1 MTSIASDAEKLYS
14 EYIKLSDAEQVIMEL
29 YSIQYFFIYSSQ
41 ALQILQK
48 LKIHKTLDKYSKEDF
63 EDRIE
68 KLKSKK
74 LLAGRSKGENACNP
88 EVSELITQN
97 SIRKGTFSRLA
108 EEISAT
114 SHKRNISDENKLF
127 ALARINLYAGKEDI
141 FEGLSDEF
149 TSFRHYF
156 QGLSAE
162 MEEELIEL
170 FLNPFSA
177 EFLDSGVIHENYL
190 EKIYISVIFNSV
202 MNSIVSPEAAEY
214 IVKKSLKAEL
224 SLSAAGLVYEHLVLQ
239 GRNKDAENIF
249 SKYFKKDF
257 GEVLTVSAFKAF
269 VEGNFS
275 ESERLYA
282 AETKRIRTATKKKN
296 EEMEGFSTFFYYA
309 SLVKLKEYKSAYE
322 YSYKMMNLKYHFN
335 SDEFILLHSFS
346 EMLNGSFRE
355 HSFRIPS
362 PERFVSATH
371 WQILIFFTAFYWME
385 LNLSPGHLQI
395 LQNWCRAA
403 QSSGYRWF
411 EMQFYDLTAKL
422 TNDAVYSKKAEQIR
436 NEIGSFF
443 ISEIYEKKEKWM
455 LALNALLSLNSAEG
469 RTEKIN
475 YEKRIAWYIDYND
488 ESGEFSVLPYEQSF
502 NPSKG
507 WTGGRPVALKRLKNE
522 AAKTPYLTEQDI
534 RIISH
539 IRLFSSG
546 HYGGQDAVLMQ
557 TAVTDLVGHP
567 HIYLLGTNMHIE
579 LQSVNPELRVIRM
592 KNGMFH
598 ITMHPPRKDFQI
610 PYSLDPETP
619 TRFRLTVFGQEHDK
633 ISQIIGKNGIK
644 VPPEGKNE
652 ILNAITS
659 LSSLLTIQSD
669 IGGGEDLNAESVEAS
684 AILHIQLIPFS
695 GGVKVGALT
704 RPFGDFGPYCR
715 PGKGG
720 SNLITDHS
728 DRKYHTLR
736 DLQKEESNLNELLK
750 SSPVLNSPG
759 TESDTEWILND
770 METCLEVLLELQN
783 MHDKI
788 IIEWPEGEKYR
799 LTGGLDKSKFQ
810 IGIRKEND
818 WFSVSGEV
826 KINDDEVIE
835 MQKLLDLL
843 ENSPGRFIRMS
854 DGTFMAM
861 TEEFKKQLNDFKNYA
876 ESTKDGYRFSPLV
889 APLLEEMTEGM
900 EKVKADKAWKDHL
913 KKLEDLKNFKPVLP
927 KTFQANLREYQQEG
941 FEWMAKLSKWGVG
954 ACLADDMGLGKT
966 IQALAMLLTY
976 APKGPSLVIAPTS
989 VCMNWHSEA
998 ARFAPTLNTIQF
1010 GAGDREKIIKNLKS
1024 FDLLIC
1030 SYGML
1035 QQTEAADL
1043 LKDTDWKMVIL
1054 DEAQAVK

>member
-1 MTSIASDAEKLYS
+1 
-14 EYIKLSDAEQVIMEL
+14 
-29 YSIQYFFIYSSQ
+29 
-41 ALQILQK
+41 
-48 LKIHKTLDKYSKEDF
+48 
-63 EDRIE
+63 
-68 KLKSKK
+68 
-74 LLAGRSKGENACNP
+74 
-88 EVSELITQN
+88 
-97 SIRKGTFSRLA
+97 
-108 EEISAT
+108 
-114 SHKRNISDENKLF
+114 
-127 ALARINLYAGKEDI
+127 
-141 FEGLSDEF
+141 
-149 TSFRHYF
+149 
-156 QGLSAE
+156 
-162 MEEELIEL
+162 
-170 FLNPFSA
+170 
-177 EFLDSGVIHENYL
+177 
-190 EKIYISVIFNSV
+190 
-202 MNSIVSPEAAEY
+202 
-214 IVKKSLKAEL
+214 
-224 SLSAAGLVYEHLVLQ
+224 
-239 GRNKDAENIF
+239 
-249 SKYFKKDF
+249 
-257 GEVLTVSAFKAF
+257 
-269 VEGNFS
+269 
-275 ESERLYA
+275 
-282 AETKRIRTATKKKN
+282 
-296 EEMEGFSTFFYYA
+296 
-309 SLVKLKEYKSAYE
+309 
-322 YSYKMMNLKYHFN
+322 
-335 SDEFILLHSFS
+335 
-346 EMLNGSFRE
+346 
-355 HSFRIPS
+355 
-362 PERFVSATH
+362 
-371 WQILIFFTAFYWME
+371 
-385 LNLSPGHLQI
+385 
-395 LQNWCRAA
+395 
-403 QSSGYRWF
+403 
-411 EMQFYDLTAKL
+411 
-422 TNDAVYSKKAEQIR
+422 
-436 NEIGSFF
+436 
-443 ISEIYEKKEKWM
+443 
-455 LALNALLSLNSAEG
+455 
-469 RTEKIN
+469 
-475 YEKRIAWYIDYND
+475 
-488 ESGEFSVLPYEQSF
+488 
-502 NPSKG
+502 
-507 WTGGRPVALKRLKNE
+507 
-522 AAKTPYLTEQDI
+522 
-534 RIISH
+534 
-539 IRLFSSG
+539 
-546 HYGGQDAVLMQ
+546 
-557 TAVTDLVGHP
+557 
-567 HIYLLGTNMHIE
+567 
-579 LQSVNPELRVIRM
+579 
-592 KNGMFH
+592 
-598 ITMHPPRKDFQI
+598 
-610 PYSLDPETP
+610 
-619 TRFRLTVFGQEHDK
+619 
-633 ISQIIGKNGIK
+633 
-644 VPPEGKNE
+644 
-652 ILNAITS
+652 
-659 LSSLLTIQSD
+659 

-695 GGVKVGALT
+695 GGVKVGAFT

-750 SSPVLNSPG
+750 SSPVLNSLG

-1010 GAGDREKIIKNLKS
+1010 GAGDREKMIKNLKS

-1043 LKDTDWKMVIL
+1043 LKDTEWKMVIL
-1054 DEAQAVK
+1054 DEAQAVKNMSTKRSQAV